1 MTEGNKEYVPR
12 TAYEILGVC
21 ADASHDEI
29 RAAYRR
35 AVLLAHPDKAL
46 ADDADVRDGA
56 ALEEGFRELQT
67 AWKVCI
73 CLTFTASSSNC
84 VIVAHL

>member
-1 MTEGNKEYVPR
+1 MTQGNKGYVPR

-29 RAAYRR
+29 KAAYRK

-46 ADDADVRDGA
+46 ADVADVRDSL
-56 ALEEGFRELQT
+56 ALGEGFKELQT
-67 AWKVCI
+67 AWEVCFF
-73 CLTFTASSSNC
+73 LSALGFP
-84 VIVAHL
+84 L